1 MREIVMLTTVL
12 TIGVNVLLAAAL
24 MLALLVIADSAIKA
38 HRAYTQLMREGA
50 LMQAG
55 FAVQVEAQDLR
66 VRRVSARTKPMRRSA
81 GSRLPSV
88 RPLPVCAA

>member
-1 MREIVMLTTVL
+1 MLTTVL

-38 HRAYTQLMREGA
+38 HRAYAQLMREGA

-55 FAVQVEAQDLR
+55 FAVQVEAQELR
-66 VRRVSARTKPMRRSA
+66 VRRASARAKPMRHPSGLRQ
-81 GSRLPSV
+81 PSV

>member
-1 MREIVMLTTVL
+1 MLTTVL
-12 TIGVNVLLAAAL
+12 TIGVNVLLAATL

-66 VRRVSARTKPMRRSA
+66 VRVRRAPVRTKPMQRSA
-81 GSRLPSV
+81 GLRQPSV
-88 RPLPVCAA
+88 RPVPVCAA

>member
-1 MREIVMLTTVL
+1 MLTTVL

-66 VRRVSARTKPMRRSA
+66 VRRASVRTKPMRRPA
-81 GSRLPSV
+81 GLRQLSV
-88 RPLPVCAA
+88 RPMPVCAA